1 MSTNATPMYLVVSAR
16 SRGRL
21 VANRFFPIT
30 ADTTQAERQAI
41 AKRFVVYLLAERI
54 LRVDQPK
61 FVEGSEVW
69 TGVLHGEPQP
79 RELDL
84 TGFTKFL
91 LPLPA
96 GLPPVDLPGDD
107 A

>member
-1 MSTNATPMYLVVSAR
+1 MSTNSSPMYLIVSAK

-30 ADTTQAERQAI
+30 PDTTQAECKAI
-41 AKRFVVYLLAERI
+41 VDRFVTYLMAERI
-54 LRVDQPK
+54 LRADQPK
-61 FVEGSEVW
+61 FLEGSEVW
-69 TGVLHGEPQP
+69 TGILRDEPSP
-79 RELDL
+79 RALDL

-96 GLPPVDLPGDD
+96 GLPPVELPGDD